1 MENNKIDP
9 VLEEVCADIADF
21 TAGFAIVRTSGGA
34 EEIQQAPAHW

>member
-21 TAGFAIVRTSGGA
+21 TVGYRDSQNFRRRGGC
-34 EEIQQAPAHW
+34 